1 MARLACG
8 LWLLLISLTGWAN
21 EVYAPSDIPLLNNR
35 FRIDPKVAEITFF
48 IYREAGTAPAILVQP
63 DGSKLYHFRAPESV
77 RWLSLPDKDLITIT
91 HPMPGPWQTIA
102 QVDPRNRIRLV
113 TDLSMAL
120 DKLPLRVYSGEQLKV
135 TGRLLEHGKIPTEP
149 FYLSDVGMTM
159 KLLAFAGN
167 EVDPS
172 GEPRLIGRF
181 KDNGRDLD
189 EKPEDGVVT
198 ARMDMTGIDGG
209 KYRVVIS
216 TGNEIFVRSQFQTL
230 LVYPLP
236 IRVEQSPA
244 TNDYGPRLNF
254 YLDEEELLPDSV
266 AIRGSVVGEF
276 DEGEQFVVQ
285 GSADPHLAVQLKRP
299 ELEGRYTLNMTLFG
313 TTKNGKREVMI
324 KLPPEEFNIYPLVQP
339 LAVSAASAAEP
350 LAAEPEP
357 EPQGSWLWLW
367 LSLGGIAILALA
379 AGVLF
384 WLKQRALR
392 RALLQPEPDLFAPAP
407 AQSKPAEG
415 DELDLNRLD

>member
-1 MARLACG
+1 MARLVCG
-8 LWLLLISLTGWAN
+8 LWLLLTTLTGWAN

-35 FRIDPKVAEITFF
+35 FRIDPKVEEITFF

-77 RWLSLPDKDLITIT
+77 RWLSLPDKDLITIE

-113 TDLSMAL
+113 TDLAMAL

-135 TGRLLEHGKIPTEP
+135 TGRLLEHGKIPTDP

-167 EVDPS
+167 DVDPS

-181 KDNGRDLD
+181 KDNGQDLD

-198 ARMDMTGIDGG
+198 ARMDMTGVDGG

-236 IRVEQSPA
+236 VRIEQSPA
-244 TNDYGPRLNF
+244 SNEYGPRLNF
-254 YLDEEELLPDSV
+254 YLDEDELLPGSV
-266 AIRGSVVGEF
+266 AIRGSVQGEF
-276 DEGEQFVVQ
+276 DEGEQFAVQ
-285 GSADPHLAVQLKRP
+285 GDGDPHLAVQLKRP
-299 ELEGRYTLNMTLFG
+299 ELEGRYTINMTLFG
-313 TTKNGKREVMI
+313 TTKNGQRQVMI
-324 KLPPEEFNIYPLVQP
+324 KLPSEEFNIYPLVE
-339 LAVSAASAAEP
+339 AVEVSAASMALAPEP
-350 LAAEPEP
+350 VPEP
-357 EPQGSWLWLW
+357 EGSLWWLW
-367 LSLGGIAILALA
+367 LSLGGVVLLGSA
-379 AGVLF
+379 AGLLF
-384 WLKQRALR
+384 WLKQRAFR

-407 AQSKPAEG
+407 DKPKSTDD

>member
-1 MARLACG
+1 MARLICG
-8 LWLLLISLTGWAN
+8 LWLLLTAVTGWAN
-21 EVYAPSDIPLLNNR
+21 EVYAPSDIPLLDNR
-35 FRIDPKVAEITFF
+35 FRIDPKVDEITFF

-77 RWLSLPDKDLITIT
+77 RWLSLPDKDLITIE

-102 QVDPRNRIRLV
+102 KVDPRNRIRLV
-113 TDLSMAL
+113 TDLAMAL

-135 TGRLLEHGKIPTEP
+135 TGRLLEHGKIPTDP

-159 KLLAFAGN
+159 KLLSFAGN

-172 GEPRLIGRF
+172 GEPKLVGRF

-198 ARMDMTGIDGG
+198 ARMDMTGIEGG
-209 KYRVVIS
+209 KYRAVIS

-236 IRVEQSPA
+236 VRVEQSPA
-244 TNDYGPRLNF
+244 TNEYGPRLNF
-254 YLDEEELLPDSV
+254 YLDEEELLPASV

-276 DEGEQFVVQ
+276 DEGEQFAVQ
-285 GSADPHLAVQLKRP
+285 GEADPHLAIQLKRP
-299 ELEGRYTLNMTLFG
+299 ALEGRYTINMTLFG
-313 TTKNGKREVMI
+313 TTKNGHREVMI
-324 KLPPEEFNIYPLVQP
+324 KLPPEEFNIYPVVKP
-339 LAVSAASAAEP
+339 VEVSAASMAVVPEPVAEP
-350 LAAEPEP
+350 KRSL
-357 EPQGSWLWLW
+357 LWLW
-367 LSLGGIAILALA
+367 LTLGGIALLG
-379 AGVLF
+379 AGAGLLF

-392 RALLQPEPDLFAPAP
+392 RTLLQAEPDLFAPVDD
-407 AQSKPAEG
+407 KPKSPEA